1 MSGRA
6 TISYQPALDGVR
18 ALAVLAVL
26 VFHADV
32 ALGDRQVFSGGYLGV
47 SVFFTLSGYLITS
60 LLIAEH
66 GRTGRVALGE
76 FYARRARRLLPAS
89 VFVVVAVSVAAALTD
104 WFDGVTELRRHAI
117 GSLLQVANWVFLA
130 GEGSYQELFDR
141 AGGAISPF
149 EHYWSLAI
157 EEQFYWLWPIAF
169 LGIGALARRSR
180 RSREDLDAA
189 RVRILGIITVLAALA
204 APVIAAVWGADAAY
218 WATPARIA
226 EILLGALLAAVLAG
240 RTRDDRP
247 LDRRWGVL
255 APLALAALTVASLT
269 FPAAGGPAYAGA
281 LPLVA
286 VGSTALLLGLQ
297 VDGPVRAALSW
308 SPFVWLGRVSY
319 GVYLYHWPL
328 FVVLDAERTGLDGP
342 ALFAVRI
349 GATLVLAQLSSVLL
363 ERPVRDGVR
372 LTPRVTGAFAAG
384 TTALAVVA
392 AVVLV
397 PAADSSYWRVDGDVV
412 EAAAIRPVDEPL
424 TPLLPEAAPTTGPSA
439 PPTTAPPATDDTDAT
454 ASTTATTTAAT
465 TTEPTASVP
474 TSAAPTTT
482 VPLVPSRPVRIVV
495 AGDSTAEA
503 TGLGL
508 VQWAAA
514 NPALAQVGMAAEP
527 GCGFVRGGEQL
538 VLDWIPVPARCDDWL
553 DEELLATVTAAQPD
567 LVMLMTTS
575 WDVLDRRWPET
586 GDAVLGPLDEPFA
599 TRLTVDFDTVA
610 ERLLAAGAA
619 GVVWV
624 RQPVPDVFWSPE
636 TQVQE
641 DPARHAALYAA
652 MDASAE
658 RPGVQVVDL
667 PTWLAG
673 TGLDLDQQAR
683 PDGVHWSPE
692 ASARIATEF
701 LGAELI
707 RLALTPAAS
716 TEAED
721 P

>member
-32 ALGDRQVFSGGYLGV
+32 ALGDRQLFSGGYLGV

-66 GRTGRVALGE
+66 GRTGRVALGA

-117 GSLLQVANWVFLA
+117 GALLQVANWVFLA

-157 EEQFYWLWPIAF
+157 EEQFYWLWPLAF
-169 LGIGALARRSR
+169 VGIGLLARRS
-180 RSREDLDAA
+180 SSDLDAG
-189 RVRILGIITVLAALA
+189 RLRILAGITVLFALA
-204 APVIAAVWGADAAY
+204 APLIAAVWGADAAY

-226 EILLGALLAAVLAG
+226 EILLGAVLAAVLAG
-240 RTRDDRP
+240 RTRDNRP
-247 LDRRWGVL
+247 IDRRWGIL
-255 APLALAALTVASLT
+255 APVALAALTVASLT

-286 VGSTALLLGLQ
+286 VGSAALLLGLQ
-297 VDGPVRAALSW
+297 VDGPVRSALSW
-308 SPFVWLGRVSY
+308 APFVWLGRVSY

-328 FVVLDAERTGLDGP
+328 FVVLDADRTGLDGP

-349 GATLVLAQLSSVLL
+349 VATLVIAQLSSVLL

-372 LTPRVTGAFAAG
+372 LSPRITGLLAAG
-384 TTALAVVA
+384 STALAVGVA
-392 AVVLV
+392 VLLV

-412 EAAAIRPVDEPL
+412 EAAAIQPTDEPL
-424 TPLLPEAAPTTGPSA
+424 APLVTEPPQDAPVTTDPPVTDPGETGSTVTDPSA
-439 PPTTAPPATDDTDAT
+439 TGSTDAATDTDTDGT
-454 ASTTATTTAAT
+454 PSTSEPAPS
-465 TTEPTASVP
+465 TTEPA
-474 TSAAPTTT
+474 
-482 VPLVPSRPVRIVV
+482 PLVPSRPVRIVV

-503 TGLGL
+503 TGIGL

-538 VLDWIPVPARCDDWL
+538 VLDWIPVPERCDDWL
-553 DEELLATVTAAQPD
+553 DEELLATVTATQPD
-567 LVMLMTTS
+567 VVMLMTTS
-575 WDVLDRRWPET
+575 WDVLDRRWTET
-586 GDAVLGPLDEPFA
+586 GSTALGPLDAPFA
-599 TRLTVDFDTVA
+599 DRLTADFDSIS
-610 ERLLAAGAA
+610 ERLLDAGAA

-624 RQPVPDVFWSPE
+624 RQPVPDVYWSPE

-652 MDASAE
+652 MDAAAG
-658 RPGVQVVDL
+658 RPGVHVVDL
-667 PTWLAG
+667 PTWLAS
-673 TGLDLDQQAR
+673 TGLDLDQEAR

-692 ASARIATEF
+692 ASARIATDF
-701 LGAELI
+701 LGDELV
-707 RLALTPAAS
+707 RLALTTPAP
-716 TEAED
+716 EA

>member
-32 ALGDRQVFSGGYLGV
+32 ALGDRQLFSGGYLGV

-60 LLIAEH
+60 LLVAEH
-66 GRTGRVALGE
+66 GRTGRVALGA

-117 GSLLQVANWVFLA
+117 GSLLQVANWVFLF

-157 EEQFYWLWPIAF
+157 EEQFYWLWPLAF
-169 LGIGALARRSR
+169 VGIGVLARRS
-180 RSREDLDAA
+180 STDLDAG
-189 RVRILGIITVLAALA
+189 RLRILAGITVLFALA
-204 APVIAAVWGADAAY
+204 APLIAAVWGADAAY

-226 EILLGALLAAVLAG
+226 EILLGAVLAVLLAG

-255 APLALAALTVASLT
+255 APIALVALTVASLT

-286 VGSTALLLGLQ
+286 VGSAALLLGLQ
-297 VDGPVRAALSW
+297 VDGPVRSALSW
-308 SPFVWLGRVSY
+308 APFVWLGRVSY

-328 FVVLDAERTGLDGP
+328 YVILDAERTGLDGP
-342 ALFAVRI
+342 ALFALRI
-349 GATLVLAQLSSVLL
+349 AATLVLAQFSSVLL

-372 LTPRVTGAFAAG
+372 LTPRLTGLLAAG
-384 TTALAVVA
+384 STAVAVGA
-392 AVVLV
+392 AVLLV

-412 EAAAIRPVDEPL
+412 EAAAIQPTDEPL
-424 TPLLPEAAPTTGPSA
+424 APLAPAPPVTEPAVTDAPTTDPVATEPPTSDPSA
-439 PPTTAPPATDDTDAT
+439 TGTDTTAVDPDVTTSSAPT
-454 ASTTATTTAAT
+454 STS
-465 TTEPTASVP
+465 TTEPP
-474 TSAAPTTT
+474 
-482 VPLVPSRPVRIVV
+482 PLVPSRPVRIVV

-503 TGLGL
+503 TGIGL

-514 NPALAQVGMAAEP
+514 NPAIAQVGMAAEP

-538 VLDWIPVPARCDDWL
+538 ILDWTPVPDRCDDWL
-553 DEELLATVTAAQPD
+553 DEELLATVIATQPD
-567 LVMLMTTS
+567 VVMLMTTS

-586 GDAVLGPLDEPFA
+586 GAAVLGPLDAPFA
-599 TRLTVDFDTVA
+599 TRLTTDFDA
-610 ERLLAAGAA
+610 IARRLLEAGAS

-652 MDASAE
+652 MDAAAE
-658 RPGVQVVDL
+658 RPGVHVVDL
-667 PTWLAG
+667 PAWLAE
-673 TGLDLDQQAR
+673 TGLDVDQEAR

-692 ASARIATEF
+692 ASARVATDF
-701 LGAELI
+701 LGEQLL
-707 RLALTPAAS
+707 RLALTPAEP
-716 TEAED
+716 EA